1 MSDFDEKVVDRIKK
15 LEREVERLRVKES
28 PGAWANWTPTLTAST
43 TNPTIGSGTLT
54 GRYVAVGKLVIASVY
69 IAFASDSNAG
79 SGVWRISFPVTPTN
93 VTLITGSWSINDV
106 GTNNFSGAVRYSG
119 ATFVT
124 FPYEGSPFYVSHNY
138 PMTWANGDTLRATW
152 IYEAA

>member
-1 MSDFDEKVVDRIKK
+1 MNFDEKVVDLIKK

-28 PGAWANWTPTLTAST
+28 PGAWQNWTPTLIATT

-54 GRYVAVGKLVIASVY
+54 GRYVVVGKLVVASVY
-69 IAFASDSNAG
+69 LLFASDSNAG
-79 SGVWRISFPVTPTN
+79 SGTWRISYPVSPTN
-93 VTLITGSWSINDV
+93 TDYVMGSWSINDI
-106 GTNNFSGAVRYSG
+106 GTNNMGGSVRAYNS
-119 ATFVT
+119 TYVT
-124 FPYEGSPFYVSHNY
+124 FPYEGSPFYITHNY